1 MVIEKEYNKY
11 IIGLNWNDLSITILI
26 IMIGGNCMSDSIT
39 NLAELRAKNENSSE
53 ARTRLTY
60 LFDEGT
66 FNELDPYLAD
76 GVDLSGVITAF
87 GYVEGDPVYAFSQ
100 DINVKKGALTEAHAK
115 KILKIYDLAA
125 KTGVPVVGIYD
136 SFGADLN
143 DGCKALNSYGE
154 LLMWTSN
161 LSGVVPQIA
170 VVAGTCA
177 GTSAMLAESADFV
190 IATENSQLYVAPNSS
205 IENTAENAATNGTA
219 TVVAKDDEEAI
230 EVAKSILLKLP
241 QNNLSPVPIYEFEE
255 PSASF
260 GDDAKSQAEAVCDAD
275 SVIELSEKFGKAS
288 FTALG
293 TVGGSTVGIVATN
306 KTDDK
311 LTSNDCT
318 KIARFVRICDSF
330 AIPVITLVDT
340 EGFEANNDTESA
352 GAVRDMT
359 KLAHAYAEATTIK
372 ISVVT
377 GNAYGPAFVALAG
390 KGANAD
396 MVYALEDAVISP
408 LAPITAVEFL
418 EHDMLKGVDDLTA
431 ARNELAEN
439 YAKEKAN
446 AAVATTNGCVD
457 NIVSSAGLRDTLVNS
472 LEIMA
477 GKRISRLP
485 KKHSNIQL

>member
-1 MVIEKEYNKY
+1 MKNV
-11 IIGLNWNDLSITILI
+11 TIFNS
-26 IMIGGNCMSDSIT
+26 MIGGNLMSDSIT
-39 NLAELRAKNENSSE
+39 NLAELRAETQKSSD

-60 LFDEGT
+60 LFDEGK

-76 GVDLSGVITAF
+76 GADLSGVITAY

-100 DINVKKGALTEAHAK
+100 DISVKKGAMTQAQTK

-125 KTGVPVVGIYD
+125 KTGVPIVGIYD
-136 SFGADLN
+136 SYGADLN
-143 DGCKALNSYGE
+143 DGCKALNSYGG

-190 IATENSQLYVAPNSS
+190 VATESAQLYVAPNSN
-205 IENTAENAATNGTA
+205 IKNNAENAAANGTA
-219 TVVAKDDEEAI
+219 TVITKDDVSAI
-230 EVAKSILLKLP
+230 EAAKKILLKLP
-241 QNNLSPVPIYEFEE
+241 QNNLSPVPMYEFEL
-255 PSASF
+255 PDTAF
-260 GDDAKSQAEAVCDAD
+260 GSDAQSQAVSICDAD
-275 SVIELSEKFGKAS
+275 SVIELSDRFGKAS

-293 TVGGSTVGIVATN
+293 TLGGATVGIVATN
-306 KTDDK
+306 KTRDK
-311 LTSNDCT
+311 LTSDDCT

-340 EGFEANNDTESA
+340 EGFEANEDTESA

-359 KLAHAYAEATTIK
+359 KLAHSYAEATTVK

-377 GNAYGPAFVALAG
+377 GTAYGPAFVALAG

-396 MVYALEDAVISP
+396 LVYALENAVISP
-408 LAPITAVEFL
+408 LNPVTAVEFL
-418 EHDMLKGVDDLTA
+418 EHDKLKGAEDLTT
-431 ARNELAEN
+431 ARNELAKN
-439 YAKEKAN
+439 YAREKAN
-446 AAVATTNGCVD
+446 ATVAAANGCVD
-457 NIVSSAGLRDTLVNS
+457 NIVSTTELRDVLVNS
-472 LEIMA
+472 MEIMA